1 MVAADHVLFDDTH
14 YCLQMDD
21 CDEHDT
27 IVMQDE
33 DKTLDTKSDEV
44 KEEDDQE
51 LIIIPFKETCSKHIR
66 GFRRHSCLY
75 KYRLICAW
83 QQDSRQTCT
92 CVTSHTQK
100 MAWRLEL
107 YLPNIFFDINSGT
120 FGINSKSK
128 MTHFPYLEK
137 ESFFGSGCL

>member
-1 MVAADHVLFDDTH
+1 
-14 YCLQMDD
+14 MDD
-21 CDEHDT
+21 NDELDT

-92 CVTSHTQK
+92 CVSK
-100 MAWRLEL
+100 NYIFVKDMAR
-107 YLPNIFFDINSGT
+107 
-120 FGINSKSK
+120 K
-128 MTHFPYLEK
+128 
-137 ESFFGSGCL
+137 

>member
-1 MVAADHVLFDDTH
+1 
-14 YCLQMDD
+14 MDD
-21 CDEHDT
+21 NDELDT

-92 CVTSHTQK
+92 CDS
-100 MAWRLEL
+100 AFEL
-107 YLPNIFFDINSGT
+107 ITPHVLICRQVLIMISFKSILDIVFN
-120 FGINSKSK
+120 
-128 MTHFPYLEK
+128 
-137 ESFFGSGCL
+137 

>member
-1 MVAADHVLFDDTH
+1 
-14 YCLQMDD
+14 MDD
-21 CDEHDT
+21 NDELDT

-66 GFRRHSCLY
+66 GYRRHSCLY

-83 QQDSRQTCT
+83 QQHSRQTCT
-92 CVTSHTQK
+92 SARVWNQVHIHK
-100 MAWRLEL
+100 RG
-107 YLPNIFFDINSGT
+107 LPGWPGED
-120 FGINSKSK
+120 
-128 MTHFPYLEK
+128 PD
-137 ESFFGSGCL
+137 ESPQY

>member
-1 MVAADHVLFDDTH
+1 
-14 YCLQMDD
+14 MDD
-21 CDEHDT
+21 NDEHDI

-33 DKTLDTKSDEV
+33 DKTLDTNSDEV

-92 CVTSHTQK
+92 SATVPTLLRYRHGNMVSATSARCRTRK
-100 MAWRLEL
+100 
-107 YLPNIFFDINSGT
+107 G
-120 FGINSKSK
+120 
-128 MTHFPYLEK
+128 
-137 ESFFGSGCL
+137 

>member
-1 MVAADHVLFDDTH
+1 
-14 YCLQMDD
+14 MDD
-21 CDEHDT
+21 NDELDT

-66 GFRRHSCLY
+66 GHSCLY

-92 CVTSHTQK
+92 
-100 MAWRLEL
+100 
-107 YLPNIFFDINSGT
+107 SGNVL
-120 FGINSKSK
+120 I
-128 MTHFPYLEK
+128 Y
-137 ESFFGSGCL
+137 SFFF